1 MNEAKQNY
9 NAQLQDKHQA
19 PKTSAGASG
28 KPSSA
33 YAGDIELI
41 SFDDV
46 QSIIPLSKSRIYA
59 LIKARKFPPPVKI
72 GEHRACWVRHEI
84 IAYRD
89 ERIAARQP
97 WEGGGT

>member
-1 MNEAKQNY
+1 MNDDQTLPKLEKKQGTV
-9 NAQLQDKHQA
+9 A
-19 PKTSAGASG
+19 PSFSQ
-28 KPSSA
+28 SN
-33 YAGDIELI
+33 IQLI

-72 GEHRACWVRHEI
+72 GEHRACWIRHEI
-84 IAYRD
+84 TAYRD

-97 WEGGGT
+97 WEGGDT